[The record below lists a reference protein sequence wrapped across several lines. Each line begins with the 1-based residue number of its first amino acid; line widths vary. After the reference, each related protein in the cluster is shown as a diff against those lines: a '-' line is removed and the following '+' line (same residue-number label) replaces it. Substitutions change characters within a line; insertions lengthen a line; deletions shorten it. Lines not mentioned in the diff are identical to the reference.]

1 MPHVIHHAGEQ
12 AQAGRDVVREQKDA
26 ERLRRDGR
34 GVGLHTGSGGLRWL
48 VPHLPLEVRK
58 GACPALLLRLT
69 ISTHSCELLVSN
81 APDYS

>member
-34 GVGLHTGSGGLRWL
+34 GVGLHTGSSALRCL

-58 GACPALLLRLT
+58 GAARP
-69 ISTHSCELLVSN
+69 SF
-81 APDYS
+81 